1 MNILPASCMKA
12 GRLVSP
18 PFWFRLKSVNF
29 HLDRLPEQYSC
40 FQRINTQVDW
50 VVFFIYRYWNV
61 EAVTDLQ
68 TLITVQTV
76 MFPSGWTVWSEEILW
91 LVSDSLTLQT
101 EQDLK
106 ADRRKEWDD
115 FSEAED
121 HQLVQLDGQTDRRA
135 GNHVNNGS
143 SKTKV
148 QDKRR
153 MKQTDRRRN
162 KGRWLKEVQV
172 WRQWRSGDGR
182 DHEGTE

>member
-1 MNILPASCMKA
+1 MVHKTNWLKLVVHTSTLIITNWTRMNILPASCMKA

-29 HLDRLPEQYSC
+29 HLDRLPEQYSW

-50 VVFFIYRYWNV
+50 VVFFIYLHLNV

-115 FSEAED
+115 FSDLLSRRSSAGSAGRT
-121 HQLVQLDGQTDRRA
+121 DGQA
-135 GNHVNNGS
+135 G
-143 SKTKV
+143 
-148 QDKRR
+148 R
-153 MKQTDRRRN
+153 
-162 KGRWLKEVQV
+162 
-172 WRQWRSGDGR
+172 
-182 DHEGTE
+182 